1 MYVLYIAG
9 GREQTS
15 CHCTWRVEEEEEE
28 EDPPC
33 VSGVYQCAG
42 KCFIVRALWPVY
54 DGILLV

>member
-1 MYVLYIAG
+1 MYVLYIYYIIIAG

-15 CHCTWRVEEEEEE
+15 CHCTWRVEEEEEEE

-42 KCFIVRALWPVY
+42 KCFIVRAP
-54 DGILLV
+54 